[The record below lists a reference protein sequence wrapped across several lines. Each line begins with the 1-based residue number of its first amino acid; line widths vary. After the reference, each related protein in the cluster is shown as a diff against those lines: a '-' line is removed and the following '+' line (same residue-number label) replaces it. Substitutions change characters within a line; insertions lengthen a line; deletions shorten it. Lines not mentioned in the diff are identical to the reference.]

1 MLNRFQEGSGLAA
14 TTQAG
19 RSPCLPPAWAGL
31 LPFPRRA
38 GRDLHRLRA
47 VLLGI
52 PRGMQEPTLMEIN
65 DQPITFMK
73 HVQP

>member
-14 TTQAG
+14 KHRQVAH
-19 RSPCLPPAWAGL
+19 PA
-31 LPFPRRA
+31 FR
-38 GRDLHRLRA
+38 
-47 VLLGI
+47 LLGQGSCRSRGAPGGI
-52 PRGMQEPTLMEIN
+52 SIVSERSCSAFHGGMQEPTLMEIN